1 MVAVWRIHGV
11 NQTASLR
18 LVLRTPPCRSAS
30 DPFHKKTPMR
40 YAATLALVCYS
51 LFFVLPNY
59 CLAQQKAY
67 RIGPRDVLTLTIYAG
82 GEKQYEGDLRVSDSG
97 SVSVPFIGI
106 VNGKDLTVPNLEARI
121 TKTLAKDYF
130 VNPQVVIGIK
140 EYHSLQ
146 YYLSG
151 AVNSPG
157 LYVTDSEA
165 TLMELIAKAGGLLP
179 ERGNVA
185 YILRGS
191 TKELKQGE
199 DVQELLKHTKPKKV
213 DLKKLLDQGDMSQN
227 ITLHSGDVVYIPL
240 PKALRLAESKIYVD
254 GEVKKPGIYDYQ
266 PGMTAMSACI
276 MAGGFD
282 RFAAPN
288 RTRII
293 RKEGDKRVVIKIDL
307 DDVREGKAPDIELKP
322 GDRIHV
328 PETWL

>member
-1 MVAVWRIHGV
+1 MANIWNISDTFFPSCPWHP
-11 NQTASLR
+11 SLR
-18 LVLRTPPCRSAS
+18 ILFRSL
-30 DPFHKKTPMR
+30 PQKNPMR
-40 YAATLALVCYS
+40 YAATLALVCFS
-51 LFFVLPNY
+51 LFLLLPNY
-59 CLAQQKAY
+59 SLAQQKAY
-67 RIGPRDVLTLTIYAG
+67 RMGPRDVFTLTIYAG

-97 SVSVPFIGI
+97 AVSVPFIGI
-106 VNGKDLTVPNLEARI
+106 INAKDLTIPDLETRI
-121 TKTLAKDYF
+121 AKALEKDYF

-146 YYLSG
+146 YYMSG
-151 AVNSPG
+151 AVNLPG
-157 LYVTDSEA
+157 LYEMASEP
-165 TLMELIAKAGGLLP
+165 TLIELIAKAGGLLP

-191 TKELKQGE
+191 TKDMAQGE
-199 DVQELLKHTKPKKV
+199 DVEQILKHTKPKQV

-227 ITLHSGDVVYIPL
+227 ITLRSGDVVYIPL
-240 PKALRLAESKIYVD
+240 QKSLHLAESKIYVD
-254 GEVKKPGIYDYQ
+254 GEVRKPGIYDYQ
-266 PGMTAMSACI
+266 PGMTAMYACI

-293 RKEGDKRVVIKIDL
+293 RKEGDKQVVIKVDL
-307 DDVREGKAPDIELKP
+307 DDVKEGKAPDVELKP

>member
-1 MVAVWRIHGV
+1 MANIWNKSNTLFLSRP
-11 NQTASLR
+11 L
-18 LVLRTPPCRSAS
+18 PP
-30 DPFHKKTPMR
+30 PLPQKNPMR
-40 YAATLALVCYS
+40 YAATLALVCFS
-51 LFFVLPNY
+51 LFLVLPTY

-67 RIGPRDVLTLTIYAG
+67 RMGPRDVFTLTIYAG
-82 GEKQYEGDLRVSDSG
+82 GEKQYEGDVRVSDSG
-97 SVSVPFIGI
+97 AVSVPFIGI
-106 VNGKDLTVPNLEARI
+106 INAKDLTIPDLEARI
-121 TKTLAKDYF
+121 ANALEKDYF

-146 YYLSG
+146 YYMSG

-157 LYVTDSEA
+157 LYEMASEP
-165 TLMELIAKAGGLLP
+165 TLIELIAKAGGLLP

-191 TKELKQGE
+191 TKDMAQGE
-199 DVQELLKHTKPKKV
+199 DVEQILKHTKPTKV

-227 ITLHSGDVVYIPL
+227 ITLRSGDVVYIPFQKSL
-240 PKALRLAESKIYVD
+240 HLAESKIYVD

-266 PGMTAMSACI
+266 PGMTAMYACI
-276 MAGGFD
+276 LAGGFD

-293 RKEGDKRVVIKIDL
+293 RKEGDKLVIIKVDL
-307 DDVREGKAPDIELKP
+307 DDVREGKAPDVELKP

>member
-1 MVAVWRIHGV
+1 MADTWCKSGGFSQPCPQQSPMQIRFR
-11 NQTASLR
+11 SLAR
-18 LVLRTPPCRSAS
+18 
-30 DPFHKKTPMR
+30 KNPMR

-51 LFFVLPNY
+51 LFFALPNY

-67 RIGPRDVLTLTIYAG
+67 RIGARDVFTLTIYAG
-82 GEKQYEGDLRVSDSG
+82 GEKQYEGDLRISDSG
-97 SVSVPFIGI
+97 AISVPFIGI
-106 VNGKDLTVPNLEARI
+106 VNAKGLTIPDLETRI
-121 TKTLAKDYF
+121 TKALAKDYF

-157 LYVTDSEA
+157 LYVMDSEA

-213 DLKKLLDQGDMSQN
+213 NLKKLLDQGDMSQN
-227 ITLHSGDVVYIPL
+227 IILHSGDVVYIPL
-240 PKALRLAESKIYVD
+240 QKSLLLSESKIYVD

-266 PGMTAMSACI
+266 PGMTAMNACI

-293 RKEGDKRVVIKIDL
+293 RKEGDKHVVIKVDL
-307 DDVREGKAPDIELKP
+307 DDVKEGKAPDVELSP